1 MGSALMI
8 GSPFACGDLEV
19 PLIRAASPS
28 KRTSKRTSK
37 RVPEQNRA
45 GIMDFQGFLEAES
58 RKESGRRSI
67 LRESR
72 IQQAIAAER
81 KSPACEDAAGITVA

>member
-8 GSPFACGDLEV
+8 GSPFACGDSEI
-19 PLIRAASPS
+19 PLIRAASSRPS
-28 KRTSKRTSK
+28 ELPREFT
-37 RVPEQNRA
+37 EQNRT

-58 RKESGRRSI
+58 RKESGRRST
-67 LRESR
+67 LRKSR

-81 KSPACEDAAGITVA
+81 KSPACEDAEGITVAL

>member
-1 MGSALMI
+1 MI
-8 GSPFACGDLEV
+8 GSPFACGDSEI
-19 PLIRAASPS
+19 PLIRAASPP
-28 KRTSKRTSK
+28 KRTSK

-45 GIMDFQGFLEAES
+45 GIINFQGFLKAES

-81 KSPACEDAAGITVA
+81 KSPACEAAGIAVA